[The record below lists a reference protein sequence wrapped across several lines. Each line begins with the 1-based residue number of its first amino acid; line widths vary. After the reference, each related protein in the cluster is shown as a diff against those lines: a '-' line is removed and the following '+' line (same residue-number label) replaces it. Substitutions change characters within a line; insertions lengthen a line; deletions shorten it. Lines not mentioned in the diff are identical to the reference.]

1 MGQGMSIEKRPVDV
15 ASAAGFSVH
24 VFTASG
30 GAVAV
35 LALYAAIERNFAA
48 CFAWLGVA
56 FFIDG
61 IDGTLARAARVHVTA
76 ASIDGA
82 ILDLVID
89 FLTYVLVPVVA
100 LWRSDLMPTEASF
113 WIGLVV
119 TIASALY
126 FADTRMKTDDLWFRG
141 FPATFNI
148 LVLYLFVLRPPWL
161 VSAFL
166 LLSAS
171 ALMFTPIVFVHPLR
185 VARVRGLTI
194 AMTFAW
200 FALAAIAI
208 FDKLAPPAWVGWGL
222 IATAAY
228 FLSLPLLRHS
238 PLARG

>member
-30 GAVAV
+30 GAVAL

>member
-1 MGQGMSIEKRPVDV
+1 MSIEKRPVDV

>member
-1 MGQGMSIEKRPVDV
+1 MSIEKRPVDV

-24 VFTASG
+24 LFTASG

-48 CFAWLGVA
+48 CFAWLGLA
-56 FFIDG
+56 LFIDG
-61 IDGTLARAARVHVTA
+61 VDGTLARAARVQVTA
-76 ASIDGA
+76 ATIDGA

-113 WIGLVV
+113 WIGLIV

-141 FPATFNI
+141 FPATFNLI
-148 LVLYLFVLRPPWL
+148 VLYLFVFRPPWL
-161 VSAFL
+161 VSAVVL
-166 LLSAS
+166 LGAA

-185 VARVRGLTI
+185 VVRLRGVTI
-194 AMTFAW
+194 AMTLAW
-200 FALAAIAI
+200 FALAATAI
-208 FDKLAPPAWVGWGL
+208 LENLAPPAWVNWGL
-222 IATAAY
+222 IATAVY
-228 FLSLPLLRHS
+228 FLALPLQRDS
-238 PLARG
+238 PLARD

>member
-141 FPATFNI
+141 FPATWNI
-148 LVLYLFVLRPPWL
+148 VVLYLFVLRPPWI
-161 VSAFL
+161 
-166 LLSAS
+166 LSAVVLLG
-171 ALMFTPIVFVHPLR
+171 AAAMMFAPVVFVHPLR

>member
-238 PLARG
+238 PLASG

>member
-1 MGQGMSIEKRPVDV
+1 MGQGMSIEKRRGDV
-15 ASAAGFSVH
+15 ARAAGFSVH

-30 GAVAV
+30 APVAV

-48 CFAWLGVA
+48 CFAWLGLA

-61 IDGTLARAARVHVTA
+61 IDGTLARAAKVQITA
-76 ASIDGA
+76 ASIDGE

-100 LWRSDLMPTEASF
+100 LWRSDLMPTQVSF
-113 WIGLVV
+113 WIGLIV

-141 FPATFNI
+141 FPATWNVV
-148 LVLYLFVLRPPWL
+148 VLYLFVLRPPWI
-161 VSAFL
+161 
-166 LLSAS
+166 LSAVILLG
-171 ALMFTPIVFVHPLR
+171 AAAMMFAPVVFVHPLR
-185 VARVRGLTI
+185 VVKLRGLTI
-194 AMTFAW
+194 AMSIAW
-200 FALAAIAI
+200 GVLAAAAVAMN
-208 FDKLAPPAWVGWGL
+208 LAPPPWVGWGL

-238 PLARG
+238 PWARD

>member
-1 MGQGMSIEKRPVDV
+1 MSIEKRPIGV

-24 VFTASG
+24 LFTASG

-48 CFAWLGVA
+48 CFAWLGLA

-76 ASIDGA
+76 AAIDGVV
-82 ILDLVID
+82 LDLVID

-113 WIGLVV
+113 WIGLIV

-141 FPATFNI
+141 FPATWNI
-148 LVLYLFVLRPPWL
+148 IVLYLFVLRPPWV
-161 VSAFL
+161 VSAFIL
-166 LLSAS
+166 LGAA

-185 VARVRGLTI
+185 VVKLRGLTI
-194 AMTFAW
+194 AVTVAW

-208 FDKLAPPAWVGWGL
+208 AENLAPPAWVGWGL

-228 FLSLPLLRHS
+228 FLGLPLLRQS
-238 PLARG
+238 PWARD